1 MSAVMWCRGV
11 VSLLRGGVLALL
23 MVGVV
28 ACATLPPERDVVL
41 DRGRPVDQ
49 RLAAVQG
56 MSLSGAGHEVNA
68 EAIAALH
75 VLVWSDRH
83 PLELRVAAMDRL
95 IEETP
100 DDFWSAADRWFAS
113 VDDDALAR
121 DIGERAV
128 RDGRRDFWPAL
139 LQRWS
144 YGRGSGRQAKVEFE
158 RVEYVVFA
166 QAVSPEAVEDALWAV
181 VSHPEQGRPTGRGVP
196 PEWSA
201 WVVLSRLETPDR
213 LQIRLAQTPGP
224 ATPLVEALRASQKV
238 LGERP
243 ATLEGV
249 RWLMVVHQNPEAWSG
264 FAAVPL
270 ADRGPGSSL
279 ALRHL
284 EAVRQRLASHEGWVE
299 PEAADVLAQ
308 ELPDASWFSREQPA
322 GLSIDWAHSAAGEL
336 NRADQL
342 ILQEIIRAMRNRAVV
357 ASWFAQADADLAD
370 PTTEYGGVLTWD
382 AYGESIARAYPPQQR
397 EGDRKFFSSPALVDA
412 MYTGLAHYHFHA
424 QSFDN
429 TEYAGPGRGDLA
441 FTDAM
446 EANTL
451 TLTFIDRDRL
461 NVDLAFPGGRVL
473 DLGCVHRP
481 ADD

>member
-1 MSAVMWCRGV
+1 MMWCRGAV
-11 VSLLRGGVLALL
+11 WLFRGGVLALL
-23 MVGVV
+23 MVGV
-28 ACATLPPERDVVL
+28 ASCATLPPDREVLL

-95 IEETP
+95 IEKAP

-121 DIGERAV
+121 QIGERAV
-128 RDGRRDFWPAL
+128 RDKRRDFWPAL

-144 YGRGSGRQAKVEFE
+144 YGRGSGRQATVESE
-158 RVEYVVFA
+158 RVEYAVFA

-181 VSHPEQGRPTGRGVP
+181 VSQPGEGWPTGRGVP
-196 PEWSA
+196 PAWSA

-213 LQIRLAQTPGP
+213 LRIRLAQTSGP
-224 ATPLVEALRASQKV
+224 ATPLVEALRASQPV
-238 LGERP
+238 LGEWP
-243 ATLEGV
+243 VTLEGV

-264 FAAVPL
+264 FAAVLL
-270 ADRGPGSSL
+270 ADRGVGSSL

-284 EAVRQRLASHEGWVE
+284 ATVRQLLSRRGGWVE
-299 PEAADVLAQ
+299 AEAANVLAQ
-308 ELPDASWFSREQPA
+308 RLPDASWFSREQPA
-322 GLSIDWAHSAAGEL
+322 STSVDWTTGEDGGL
-336 NRADQL
+336 NRADRL

-370 PTTEYGGVLTWD
+370 ETTEYGGVLTW
-382 AYGESIARAYPPQQR
+382 GTHGKPVARAYPPQER

-412 MYTGLAHYHFHA
+412 MYSGLAHYHFHA
-424 QSFDN
+424 QTFGN
-429 TEYAGPGRGDLA
+429 AEFAGPGRGDLA

-473 DLGCVHRP
+473 DLGCIHRP
-481 ADD
+481 AEE